1 MGVWGISQ
9 AGWVIPHAAARA
21 PNAFA
26 FAIVITGGGVK
37 PLEVEIQDYSAALDH
52 AGITGADKAEAM
64 ALV

>member
-1 MGVWGISQ
+1 
-9 AGWVIPHAAARA
+9 VIPHAAARA